1 MFHDKFLLFIIMI
14 ISSLVLIATRN
25 VKGLC
30 CEYQVFVVWFCNP
43 FIYLFVYLFIY
54 LLLLFSTVIEVDT
67 EN

>member
-1 MFHDKFLLFIIMI
+1 MI

-54 LLLLFSTVIEVDT
+54 LFIYLLLLLSTVIEVDT

>member
-1 MFHDKFLLFIIMI
+1 MI

-30 CEYQVFVVWFCNP
+30 CEYQVFVVWFCNQ

-54 LLLLFSTVIEVDT
+54 LLLLLSTVIEVDT
-67 EN
+67 DN

>member
-1 MFHDKFLLFIIMI
+1 MI

-30 CEYQVFVVWFCNP
+30 GEYQVFVVWFCNP

-54 LLLLFSTVIEVDT
+54 LLLLLSTVIEVDT
-67 EN
+67 DN

>member
-1 MFHDKFLLFIIMI
+1 MI

>member
-1 MFHDKFLLFIIMI
+1 MI
-14 ISSLVLIATRN
+14 ISSLVLIATLN

-54 LLLLFSTVIEVDT
+54 LLLLLSTVIEVDT

>member
-1 MFHDKFLLFIIMI
+1 MI

-30 CEYQVFVVWFCNP
+30 CEYQVFAVWFCNP

-54 LLLLFSTVIEVDT
+54 LLLLLSTVIEVDT

>member
-54 LLLLFSTVIEVDT
+54 LLLLLSTVIEVDT

>member
-1 MFHDKFLLFIIMI
+1 MI

-30 CEYQVFVVWFCNP
+30 CECQVFVVWFCNP

-54 LLLLFSTVIEVDT
+54 LLLLLSTVIEVDT

>member
-54 LLLLFSTVIEVDT
+54 LLLLLSTVIEVDT
-67 EN
+67 DN

>member
-1 MFHDKFLLFIIMI
+1 MI

-30 CEYQVFVVWFCNP
+30 CEYQVFFVWFCNP

-54 LLLLFSTVIEVDT
+54 LLLLFSTVTEVDT

>member
-1 MFHDKFLLFIIMI
+1 MI

-43 FIYLFVYLFIY
+43 FIYLFIY
-54 LLLLFSTVIEVDT
+54 LLLLLSTVIEVDT

>member
-1 MFHDKFLLFIIMI
+1 MI

-54 LLLLFSTVIEVDT
+54 LLLLLSTVIEVDT
-67 EN
+67 DN

>member
-1 MFHDKFLLFIIMI
+1 MI

-54 LLLLFSTVIEVDT
+54 LLLLLSTVIEVDT